1 MANTPEF
8 NKELLKDLSP
18 QERELVLKTLKEIS
32 SGTSS
37 TYEELKY
44 ADYEEIPVDI
54 ETFVDDYNYL
64 GHAWHDN
71 EGKTKLYPY
80 WRKELRKIFPNN
92 VDTAFNNA
100 IFSGSRGR
108 GKSEIAVLIASYLLY
123 RILCLKNP
131 ISFFRLKPTEK
142 IVFAFMNIKLA
153 LAEEIG
159 NSKFQNTLQSSPWF
173 LAHGELEGR
182 TKKMWVPRKYNGQEV
197 IDIKIGSQADDVIG
211 LPIYFAFFD
220 EISFIR
226 NQDIDKQKAKANDMI
241 DTAIGGMK
249 TRFIYQGK
257 NPTLL
262 LLASSKRSEKSFLE
276 EHMKKKLKSEK
287 QNVYISDGPVWEV
300 KPEGTYTQPPFNV
313 ALGNKFL
320 QSLVIPDNE
329 DPCIYV
335 TKGYKILKV
344 PGDFKV
350 DFLDDID
357 RALCDFAGISS
368 NEISKYISGTAWKDT
383 QNPNLCNPF
392 DSDIL
397 EIGNAQD
404 DDRQYYDH
412 FRMDKVDKNLMSRPL
427 YIHMDMSV
435 AGDMTGIAGVWIK
448 SKWVHSADRKNED
461 ELNFRL
467 AFSVSIRAPKG
478 YQISFD
484 KNRKFIYWLKSKG
497 FNIKGVSTDSFQS
510 VDTGQALIA
519 KGYKYK
525 VISVDRVDSQS
536 HICLPYQYFRSC
548 IYERRLE
555 TYESETLTAEVID
568 LERNFNTGKVDH
580 PDGGRKDVCD
590 AVCGAIFDA
599 SQDAEQ
605 FAFDFGETIEDI
617 NSVNNSSNEE
627 DTKKQINIAFE
638 QSLQNMFT
646 PNSIKKK
653 KVEQPEPFLDFGT
666 GPSTPFTGPFVT
678 SDNILI
684 W

>member
-1 MANTPEF
+1 MANQQTTEQ
-8 NKELLKDLSP
+8 LLATLTP
-18 QERELVLKTLKEIS
+18 QEREIALKALSEIS
-32 SGTSS
+32 KGKNKTF
-37 TYEELKY
+37 EDLKY
-44 ADYEEIPVDI
+44 AEYSEIPVDI
-54 ETFVDDYNYL
+54 ETFVDDNNYL
-64 GHAWHDN
+64 GNAWHDN
-71 EGKTKLYPY
+71 EGKSKLYPY
-80 WRKELRKIFPNN
+80 WRKELHKIFPNN
-92 VDTAFNNA
+92 LDTAYNNA

-108 GKSEIAVLIASYLLY
+108 GKSEIAVLVASYLLY
-123 RILCLKNP
+123 RVLCLKDP
-131 ISFFRLKPTEK
+131 IGFFRLKPTEK

-159 NSKFQNTLQSSPWF
+159 ISKFQNTLQSSPWF

-182 TKKMWVPRKYNGQEV
+182 SKKVWVPKKYNGQEV
-197 IDIKIGSQADDVIG
+197 IDIKIGSQADDLIG

-249 TRFIYQGK
+249 TRFVYQGK

-287 QNVYISDGPVWEV
+287 QNVYISDGPVWET
-300 KPEGTYTQPPFNV
+300 KPEGTYTKPPFHV

-320 QSLVIPDNE
+320 QSLVIPDGE
-329 DPCIYV
+329 DPNSYIN
-335 TKGYKILKV
+335 KGYKIIEV

-350 DFLDDID
+350 DFIDDID

-368 NEISKYISGTAWKDT
+368 NEISKYISGAAWRDT
-383 QNPNLCNPF
+383 QNSNIRNPF
-392 DSDIL
+392 ESDIL
-397 EIGNAQD
+397 EIGNASD
-404 DDRQYYDH
+404 DDRQYSDYFH
-412 FRMDKVDKNLMSRPL
+412 MEYVDKSLMSRPL

-435 AGDMTGIAGVWIK
+435 SGDMTGIAGVWIK
-448 SKWVHSADRKNED
+448 SKYVHAEGRKSSD

-478 YQISFD
+478 YQVSFD

-497 FNIKGVSTDSFQS
+497 FNIKGVSTDTFQS
-510 VDTGQALIA
+510 VDTGQSLTA

-548 IYERRLE
+548 IYEKRIE
-555 TYESETLTAEVID
+555 TYESEALTSEVID
-568 LERNFNTGKVDH
+568 LERNFNTGKIDH
-580 PDGGRKDVCD
+580 PDGGRKDVTD
-590 AVCGAIFDA
+590 AVCGAVFNA

-605 FAFDFGETIEDI
+605 FAFDFGETLEDLV
-617 NSVNNSSNEE
+617 SVSTANNEAE
-627 DTKKQINIAFE
+627 TKKQINIDFE
-638 QSLQNMFT
+638 QALQEMFT
-646 PNSIKKK
+646 PNSIKKERQK
-653 KVEQPEPFLDFGT
+653 ASEEGFIDFGN
-666 GPSTPFTGPFVT
+666 GPSTPYIGPSV
-678 SDNILI
+678 SDGILI

>member
-1 MANTPEF
+1 MANQQTTEQ
-8 NKELLKDLSP
+8 LLATLTP
-18 QERELVLKTLKEIS
+18 QEREIALKALSEIS
-32 SGTSS
+32 KGKNKIL
-37 TYEELKY
+37 EDLKY

-54 ETFVDDYNYL
+54 ETFVDDNNYL
-64 GHAWHDN
+64 GNAWHDN

-80 WRKELRKIFPNN
+80 WRQELHKIFPNN
-92 VDTAFNNA
+92 LDTAYNNA

-108 GKSEIAVLIASYLLY
+108 GKSEIAVLVASYLLY
-123 RILCLKNP
+123 RVLCLKDP
-131 ISFFRLKPTEK
+131 IGFFRLKPTEK

-159 NSKFQNTLQSSPWF
+159 ISKFQNTLQSSPWF
-173 LAHGELEGR
+173 LSHGELEGR
-182 TKKMWVPRKYNGQEV
+182 AKKVWVPKKYNGQEV
-197 IDIKIGSQADDVIG
+197 IDIKIGSQADDLIG

-249 TRFIYQGK
+249 TRFVYQGK

-287 QNVYISDGPVWEV
+287 QNVYISDGPVWET
-300 KPEGTYTQPPFNV
+300 KPEGTYTKPPFYV

-329 DPCIYV
+329 DPHSYIN
-335 TKGYKILKV
+335 KGYKIIKV

-350 DFLDDID
+350 DFIDDID

-368 NEISKYISGTAWKDT
+368 NEISKYISGAAWRDT
-383 QNPNLCNPF
+383 QNSNIRNPF
-392 DSDIL
+392 ESDIL
-397 EIGNAQD
+397 EIGNASD
-404 DDRQYYDH
+404 DDRQYSDYFH
-412 FRMDKVDKNLMSRPL
+412 IEYVDKNLMNRPL

-435 AGDMTGIAGVWIK
+435 SGDMTGIAGVWIK
-448 SKWVHSADRKNED
+448 SKYVHSGERKNSD

-497 FNIKGVSTDSFQS
+497 FNIKGVSTDTFQS
-510 VDTGQALIA
+510 VDTGQSLTA

-525 VISVDRVDSQS
+525 VISVDRVDPQS

-548 IYERRLE
+548 IYEKRIE
-555 TYESETLTAEVID
+555 TYESETLTSEIID
-568 LERNFNTGKVDH
+568 LERNFNTGKIDH
-580 PDGGRKDVCD
+580 PDGGRKDVAD
-590 AVCGAIFDA
+590 AVCGATFNA

-605 FAFDFGETIEDI
+605 FAFDFGETLEDL
-617 NSVNNSSNEE
+617 VNVSTANNEAE
-627 DTKKQINIAFE
+627 TKKQINIDFE
-638 QSLQNMFT
+638 QALQEMFT
-646 PNSIKKK
+646 PNSIKKERQK
-653 KVEQPEPFLDFGT
+653 ASEEGFIDFGN
-666 GPSTPFTGPFVT
+666 GPSTPYIGPSV
-678 SDNILI
+678 SDGILI